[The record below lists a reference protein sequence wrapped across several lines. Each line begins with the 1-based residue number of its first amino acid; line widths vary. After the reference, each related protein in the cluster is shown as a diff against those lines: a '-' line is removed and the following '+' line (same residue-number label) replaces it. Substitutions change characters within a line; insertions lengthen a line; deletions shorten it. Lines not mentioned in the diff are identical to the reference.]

1 MEIYQRFDNQFIY
14 GPISRQDVEN
24 LRVNHCLVEL
34 DNGCYIGV
42 NEELPEF
49 ESVRIYRPAPVLE
62 ILADQQDKSSQ

>member
-1 MEIYQRFDNQFIY
+1 MEVYQRFDNQFIY

-49 ESVRIYRPAPVLE
+49 ESVRIYRPAPVQE
-62 ILADQQDKSSQ
+62 ILADQQETSPQ